1 MMLFF
6 LNVILRWIATCYIT
20 MAQELQTT
28 YPEAK
33 WFWSHPKDGHKST
46 MVPALIMQNKKN
58 LANARK
64 TFKLLRNGKNLA

>member
-1 MMLFF
+1 MDRDL
-6 LNVILRWIATCYIT
+6 LIT
-20 MAQELQTT
+20 TAHELQTT

-33 WFWSHPKDGHKST
+33 WFWSHPEDGHKST